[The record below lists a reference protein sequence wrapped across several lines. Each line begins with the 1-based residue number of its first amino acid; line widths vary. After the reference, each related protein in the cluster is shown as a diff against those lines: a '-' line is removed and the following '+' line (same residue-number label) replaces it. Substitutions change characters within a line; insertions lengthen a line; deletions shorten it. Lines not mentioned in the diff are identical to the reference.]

1 MHKYE
6 WKLGKNYV
14 SFFQLKNGE
23 NFTSVLNARNYY
35 VKILKIDINRCVCVS
50 MSAF

>member
-14 SFFQLKNGE
+14 SFFQLNVVVKISLLFCKTAGFE
-23 NFTSVLNARNYY
+23 CRNY
-35 VKILKIDINRCVCVS
+35 VKILKIDK
-50 MSAF
+50 